1 MRKFNI
7 ELNVSKLNTKKVQLS
22 QIETR
27 LAEAKERLQLVQSQY
42 ESKFAEVSELETAIK
57 VAQSTPTVPQ

>member
-27 LAEAKERLQLVQSQY
+27 LTEVKIRLELVQSQY
-42 ESKFAEVSELETAIK
+42 EAKFAEVSDLEACIT
-57 VAQSTPTVPQ
+57 VAQSTPAVPQ